1 MTTNDNRY
9 ISVTI
14 TYQSPRAA
22 TIYSYMRLIS
32 LGNTRTYISR
42 YNLFPSICDGKD
54 LFSILHYVNYSV
66 VDVPAIRHDINCFT
80 YPKLRI

>member
-1 MTTNDNRY
+1 MTTNDKRY

-22 TIYSYMRLIS
+22 TIYSHMRLIF
-32 LGNTRTYISR
+32 LENTRTYIAR
-42 YNLFPSICDGKD
+42 YNSFPSICDGKD
-54 LFSILHYVNYSV
+54 LFSILHYVHYSV

-80 YPKLRI
+80 SPKLRM